1 MDIICDVI
9 SYSSVR
15 RCSICVNTV
24 AISLPKLYQE
34 ASQGKEQGCRKA
46 VRAIFME
53 EGGIQALATH
63 NFLRRRNVSCH
74 RIRGFTE
81 RNF

>member
-24 AISLPKLYQE
+24 AISLPELYQG
-34 ASQGKEQGCRKA
+34 ASHGKRQGRRRE
-46 VRAIFME
+46 VRAVLMGG
-53 EGGIQALATH
+53 GGIQALLMRQ
-63 NFLRRRNVSCH
+63 N
-74 RIRGFTE
+74 RILSVIDFPCLHIMA
-81 RNF
+81 F